1 MATPST
7 LTPHLFCGV
16 MLVFNQYK
24 SFIDIIIYV
33 RGAIGFGNFAECNM
47 EFSSSFI
54 NFYTCLMKKNPLS
67 SGWSFRMSQESIKK
81 ASMSLAILLVHRS
94 KDPFINVNNSRSSG
108 VRRNVKFSS
117 NFFLHARYLQRVGV

>member
-1 MATPST
+1 
-7 LTPHLFCGV
+7 

-54 NFYTCLMKKNPLS
+54 NFYTKKLDEEKS
-67 SGWSFRMSQESIKK
+67 VVKW
-81 ASMSLAILLVHRS
+81 LV
-94 KDPFINVNNSRSSG
+94 I
-108 VRRNVKFSS
+108 
-117 NFFLHARYLQRVGV
+117 